1 MEEEGVWRDSETGEV
16 LDISTMWTEG
26 QPNGVRL
33 QNCASIWEFDG
44 GYDDGSCHGE
54 SQCSLCNFKFYPR
67 TTLRGICQ
75 NQWTDVFY
83 TVIFDE
89 ATNMPYFRGD
99 TGTTIHYDEDDQEW
113 VMKNNDPENDVN
125 GTASAS
131 ILPMGTGAQIWQINK
146 DICNRHNL
154 DPFNALMTVCK
165 VIKKIDIVVSDI

>member
-16 LDISTMWTEG
+16 LDISPMWTEG

-44 GYDDGSCHGE
+44 GYDDGSCLGE

-83 TVIFDE
+83 TVIVDDV
-89 ATNMPYFRGD
+89 TNMPYFRGN
-99 TGTTIHYDEDDQEW
+99 TGTIIQYDEDNQEW
-113 VMKNNDPENDVN
+113 VMKIKDSENGVN
-125 GTASAS
+125 GTAAAS
-131 ILPMGTGAQIWQINK
+131 ILPMGTGAQMWQINK
-146 DICNRHNL
+146 DICNRNNL
-154 DPFNALMTVCK
+154 DPFNALMTVCTVFENISK
-165 VIKKIDIVVSDI
+165 